1 MKSSIEDALI
11 KQSKE
16 MNVDNIYKQSKII
29 AIHAID
35 NEYIFNETN
44 TIESA
49 KDIAKFINELKE
61 VLLKEL
67 SSPLKEDDLDIVIH
81 AMQNKLIHVSSDPI
95 ESANNIGIFAATL
108 LNNLKSN

>member
-1 MKSSIEDALI
+1 MKSSIDEALI
-11 KQSKE
+11 RQSKE
-16 MNVDNIYKQSKII
+16 MKVNDMYKQAKTL

-35 NEYIFNETN
+35 NGYIFNESN

-67 SSPLKEDDLDIVIH
+67 ENPLKDDDLDIVIH
-81 AMQNKLIHVSSDPI
+81 AMQNKLIHVSSDPV
-95 ESANNIGIFAATL
+95 ESANNIGSFIATL
-108 LNNLKSN
+108 LDNLKPN